1 MGSIALPNK
10 VVATTLDFASL
21 RKRIVRGQVLTPGD
35 DGYEESLL
43 RWSTTCIKR
52 AAVVVKSADAQEA
65 SQAVQFA
72 TSHAIP
78 LTVRGGGHSPS
89 GASASETVTFGGG
102 CIWEDVDGALW
113 EKGFATVGGTVSHT
127 GVGGLILGG
136 GFSQLTGRH
145 GLSIDVLVRCEVVLA
160 NGDIMTAS
168 ETENSDLFWALRGAG
183 HSFGVVTSFT
193 SRIFLQGMAWGGV
206 LVLPITALPDLVS
219 FINKF
224 CEKNDGDQAMM
235 PMLTCHP
242 ATLEPCVAS
251 TMFLNGSKE
260 AAEAFYAPLLNLD
273 SIMNTTAV
281 IPYPVANTFP
291 NPKAPPGK
299 RYLFSGANFVPPLD
313 LAFVQ
318 KVSDMF
324 HAALAPEGNREM
336 RAGSMV
342 AFELIPHGKISAV
355 DGAATA
361 FAGRDGKAFNMIINM
376 AWHSPEKD
384 GEARRIC
391 SELTHFLKDR
401 GWRGD
406 EAGDRGGTYLNYLI
420 PATEEDKVFTRA
432 DRVFG
437 PNIQRLRELKVKYD
451 PKNVF
456 KKAVNLLP
464 TENGSHDGEANG
476 KASRHTNG
484 HTNGHANE
492 HINGH
497 TNGNTIRNGSG
508 KMDGGL

>member
-1 MGSIALPNK
+1 MGSIAFSNESAHTMAP
-10 VVATTLDFASL
+10 DFAPL
-21 RKRIVRGQVLTPGD
+21 RKRITRGQVLTPGD

-52 AAVVVKSADAQEA
+52 AGVVVKPADAQEA
-65 SQAVQFA
+65 SLAVQFA
-72 TSHAIP
+72 TSHAVP

-89 GASASETVTFGGG
+89 GASASEGGMVVDLGLLCSVSVDTANETVTFGGG
-102 CIWEDVDGALW
+102 CLWEDVDGALW

-136 GFSQLTGRH
+136 GFGQLTGRH

-160 NGDIMTAS
+160 SGEVLTVS

-183 HSFGVVTSFT
+183 HSFGV
-193 SRIFLQGMAWGGV
+193 
-206 LVLPITALPDLVS
+206 
-219 FINKF
+219 
-224 CEKNDGDQAMM
+224 AMM

-251 TMFLNGSKE
+251 TMFFNGPQE
-260 AAEAFYAPLLNLD
+260 AAEAFYAPLLKLD
-273 SIMNTTAV
+273 AIMNTTTV

-299 RYLFSGANFVPPLD
+299 RYMFSGANFVPPLD

-318 KVSDMF
+318 KVSDRF

-342 AFELIPHGKISAV
+342 AFELIPHAKISAV

-391 SELTHFLKDR
+391 SDLTHFLKDR

-437 PNIQRLRELKVKYD
+437 PNIHRLRELKVKYD
-451 PKNVF
+451 PNNVF

-464 TENGSHDGEANG
+464 TENGNSNGKANG
-476 KASRHTNG
+476 KTNGNVNG
-484 HTNGHANE
+484 HTNGQA
-492 HINGH
+492 
-497 TNGNTIRNGSG
+497 NGNGNG
-508 KMDGGL
+508 KMSGGI

>member
-1 MGSIALPNK
+1 MGSIALPNA
-10 VVATTLDFASL
+10 VTATTSLDFAAL

-89 GASASETVTFGGG
+89 GASASEGGMVVDLGLLRSVSVDTSNQTVTFGGG
-102 CIWEDVDGALW
+102 CLWEDVDGALW

-136 GFSQLTGRH
+136 GFGQLTGRH

-160 NGDIMTAS
+160 NGDVVTAS

-193 SRIFLQGMAWGGV
+193 SRIFPQGMAWGGV
-206 LVLPITALPDLVS
+206 LVLPITALPNLVS
-219 FINKF
+219 FINEF

-251 TMFLNGSKE
+251 TMFFNGPKE
-260 AAEAFYAPLLNLD
+260 AAEAFYAPLLELD

-355 DGAATA
+355 DSTATA

-401 GWRGD
+401 GWRG
-406 EAGDRGGTYLNYLI
+406 
-420 PATEEDKVFTRA
+420 
-432 DRVFG
+432 
-437 PNIQRLRELKVKYD
+437 
-451 PKNVF
+451 
-456 KKAVNLLP
+456 
-464 TENGSHDGEANG
+464 
-476 KASRHTNG
+476 
-484 HTNGHANE
+484 
-492 HINGH
+492 
-497 TNGNTIRNGSG
+497 
-508 KMDGGL
+508 

>member
-1 MGSIALPNK
+1 MERHVHQTSRMPDLFLRAFVHCLPH
-10 VVATTLDFASL
+10 
-21 RKRIVRGQVLTPGD
+21 P
-35 DGYEESLL
+35 
-43 RWSTTCIKR
+43 WSCCSR
-52 AAVVVKSADAQEA
+52 PPPQAVVVKPADAREA

-72 TSHAIP
+72 TSHALP
-78 LTVRGGGHSPS
+78 LVVRGGGHSPS
-89 GASASETVTFGGG
+89 GASASEGGMVVDLGLLRSVSVDAANETVTFGGG
-102 CIWEDVDGALW
+102 CLWEDVDSALW
-113 EKGFATVGGTVSHT
+113 VKGFATVGGTVSHT

-136 GFSQLTGRH
+136 GFGQLTGRH

-160 NGDIMTAS
+160 SGEVVTAS

-183 HSFGVVTSFT
+183 HSFGVVASFT
-193 SRIFLQGMAWGGV
+193 SRIFPQGMAWGGV
-206 LVLPITALPDLVS
+206 LVLPLTALPSLVA
-219 FINKF
+219 FVDEF
-224 CEKNDGDQAMM
+224 CGKNDGDQAMM

-251 TMFLNGSKE
+251 TMFFNGPKE
-260 AAEAFYAPLLNLD
+260 AAEAFYAPLLELD
-273 SIMNTTAV
+273 AIVNTTAV

-299 RYLFSGANFVPPLD
+299 RYMFSGANFVPPLD

-318 KVSDMF
+318 RVSDMF

-406 EAGDRGGTYLNYLI
+406 EAGDRGGTYLNYLSKSLSTLI
-420 PATEEDKVFTRA
+420 C
-432 DRVFG
+432 
-437 PNIQRLRELKVKYD
+437 
-451 PKNVF
+451 
-456 KKAVNLLP
+456 
-464 TENGSHDGEANG
+464 S
-476 KASRHTNG
+476 
-484 HTNGHANE
+484 
-492 HINGH
+492 
-497 TNGNTIRNGSG
+497 
-508 KMDGGL
+508 GGL

>member
-1 MGSIALPNK
+1 MAP
-10 VVATTLDFASL
+10 DFAPL
-21 RKRIVRGQVLTPGD
+21 RKRVIRGQVLTPGD

-52 AAVVVKSADAQEA
+52 AAVVVKPADAQEA

-72 TSHAIP
+72 TSHALP

-89 GASASETVTFGGG
+89 GASASEGGMV
-102 CIWEDVDGALW
+102 VDLGLMRS
-113 EKGFATVGGTVSHT
+113 VSVDT
-127 GVGGLILGG
+127 VGGLILGG
-136 GFSQLTGRH
+136 GFGQLTGRH
-145 GLSIDVLVRCEVVLA
+145 GLSIDVLLRCEVVLA
-160 NGDIMTAS
+160 NGEVVTAS
-168 ETENSDLFWALRGAG
+168 DTENPDLFWALRGAG

-193 SRIFLQGMAWGGV
+193 SRIFPQGMAWGGV
-206 LVLPITALPDLVS
+206 LVLPITALPNLVS
-219 FINKF
+219 FINEF
-224 CEKNDGDQAMM
+224 CDKNDGDQAMM

-242 ATLEPCVAS
+242 ATLEPCVAG
-251 TMFLNGSKE
+251 TMFFNGPQE
-260 AAEAFYAPLLNLD
+260 AAEALYAPLLKLD
-273 SIMNTTAV
+273 SIMNTTAA

-318 KVSDMF
+318 KVSDRF
-324 HAALAPEGNREM
+324 HAALAPEGNREI

-361 FAGRDGKAFNMIINM
+361 FAGRDGKAFNIIINM

-451 PKNVF
+451 PNNVF

-464 TENGSHDGEANG
+464 TENGNSNVNTNG
-476 KASRHTNG
+476 KTNGNTNGHINGHANEHANG
-484 HTNGHANE
+484 HTNGHAN
-492 HINGH
+492 
-497 TNGNTIRNGSG
+497 GNTDWHANGKEIG
-508 KMDGGL
+508 EQ